1 MAPSSLA
8 RSDIDPKFV
17 KPIILALSDIALPV
31 TDPASVS
38 IETAQHI
45 APSSY
50 NCSAAHTSCLLAPQI
65 ASAQLHPDLEIRYFL
80 VPAPAGSDSIAHLA
94 NITGAT
100 IYSSPDIDTF
110 VKGCQ
115 FQTIA
120 APPPSAYHLATPLT
134 QSLATSGFLSDIA
147 LPVTDPASVSIET
160 AQHIAPSSYNCSAA
174 HTSCLLAPQIASAQ
188 LHPDL
193 EIRYFLVPAPAG
205 SDSIAHLANITG
217 ATIYSSPDID
227 TFVKGC
233 QFQTIAAPP
242 PSAYHLATPLTQSL
256 ATSGFLAPVSNPW
269 SLDAIKAAISKG
281 SHTSTQNPAS
291 TAFCRVELAYRVSH
305 GFSLL
310 LTLEVAV
317 LLFGRN
323 LRISRLVS
331 VPQTNWKDWLICDS
345 IVSPPGGILLLTPLS
360 DDTPAANMSTNRTV
374 APQSMQFGSC
384 LSRILQ
390 HI

>member
-1 MAPSSLA
+1 MFPQSPCLLREDCPYVSSVLSNTPETYHPPPPPASTFVHPSFLAPSSLA

-50 NCSAAHTSCLLAPQI
+50 NCSAALTSCLLAPQI
-65 ASAQLHPDLEIRYFL
+65 TSAQLHPDLEIRYFL

-120 APPPSAYHLATPLT
+120 APPPST
-134 QSLATSGFLSDIA
+134 
-147 LPVTDPASVSIET
+147 
-160 AQHIAPSSYNCSAA
+160 
-174 HTSCLLAPQIASAQ
+174 
-188 LHPDL
+188 
-193 EIRYFLVPAPAG
+193 
-205 SDSIAHLANITG
+205 
-217 ATIYSSPDID
+217 
-227 TFVKGC
+227 
-233 QFQTIAAPP
+233 
-242 PSAYHLATPLTQSL
+242 YHLATPLTQSL